1 MSILKK
7 VLFVGLLLITMRVLG
22 QNTPT
27 GLLWDDAEYQQ
38 LPVAPLSDKST
49 KVERISYRQFLPS
62 VLNQGDYL
70 TCVGFACAYYLQ
82 TAVEAKLR
90 QIQDKEAINKIAL
103 SPVYLYQKVKS
114 PNDVNCKEGISL
126 RKGLDYLKN
135 QPVLSFQDFPYTD
148 CTPKTPASKQLN
160 PFQIADYQRLFDI
173 DALKKDKVQK
183 LKDALSL
190 GFPAVIGISTPPTFL
205 NLKKREWIPAL
216 VELAHPHQYNGHA
229 LCIVGYDNTY
239 LGGAFQIVN
248 SFGKNWGEH
257 GFCWIKYDILAS
269 FVRYGYKITPRIIQ
283 KETSSGLS
291 SNSIFQLKLLDANQ
305 KEIPL
310 EYDTDFQRNTFFKS
324 ASLSEKI
331 SLKIMAQMDKPIF
344 LYLWACDEEGKKE
357 RILPVSDDDPA
368 VFFQSFTNLFNNSSL
383 TLFDTSRKEFLFF
396 AVSETKL
403 NNQVLDN
410 IMRWETPA
418 ELLKLQTASDNASSL
433 SFNKNSGIIQL
444 HSIRSDSYL
453 VLGITLEYKN

>member
-7 VLFVGLLLITMRVLG
+7 GLFVGLVLITIRVSG
-22 QNTPT
+22 QNAPT
-27 GLLWDDAEYQQ
+27 GLLWDDLEYQQ

-49 KVERISYRQFLPS
+49 KIERVSYQQFLPS
-62 VLNQGDYL
+62 VLNQGAYL

-90 QIQDKEAINKIAL
+90 QIQDKETINKIAL

-135 QPVLSFQDFPYTD
+135 QPVLSFRDFPYTD
-148 CTPKTPASKQLN
+148 CTPKAPASKQLN
-160 PFQIADYQRLFDI
+160 PFQIADYQRLFDV

-190 GFPAVIGISTPPTFL
+190 GFPVVIGLSTPPTFL
-205 NLKKREWIPAL
+205 NLKKKEWTPAL
-216 VELAHPHQYNGHA
+216 VELAHPHQYDGHA

-248 SFGKNWGEH
+248 SFGTNWGER
-257 GFCWIKYDILAS
+257 GLCWIKYETLAS

-283 KETSSGLS
+283 KKASSGLS
-291 SNSIFQLKLLDANQ
+291 SNSIFQLKLLDATQ

-310 EYDTDFQRNTFFKS
+310 EYDGNSQNNTFFKS

-331 SLKIMAQMDKPIF
+331 SLKIMAQTDKPIF
-344 LYLWACDEEGKKE
+344 LYLWACDEDGKKE
-357 RILPVSDDDPA
+357 RMLPASDDDPA
-368 VFFQSFTNLFNNSSL
+368 ILFQNFTNLFNNSSL

-403 NNQVLDN
+403 DNQVLGN
-410 IMRWETPA
+410 IMRWKNPA
-418 ELLKLQTASDNASSL
+418 ELLKLQTGDSDNASSV
-433 SFNKNSGIIQL
+433 SFNKNSGIIQFRL
-444 HSIRSDSYL
+444 PTSGQYI
-453 VLGITLEYKN
+453 VWGITLEL